1 VSGAGEEY
9 DAPEIDSNRKFGWEF
24 NFKEAEMRK
33 VLSLAVICLLGT
45 LVFAANEPLNV
56 KTGLWQVTETSAA
69 SGVPAIPADMQA
81 RLDKMTPEQRA
92 QVEAAINSR
101 LGGTP
106 QTINYKSCVTK
117 EDLNKNAF
125 NGSNEKCT
133 WTVVS
138 STGSDMEAQGTSCAA
153 GKDQGMKTDVK
164 MKLHVIDS
172 ENVKA
177 TVQGTS
183 TGDGR
188 TVNVNAAFT
197 GKWIGAT
204 CPTDTN

>member
-1 VSGAGEEY
+1 
-9 DAPEIDSNRKFGWEF
+9 
-24 NFKEAEMRK
+24 MRK
-33 VLSLAVICLLGT
+33 VLCLAVICLLGS

-56 KTGLWQVTETSAA
+56 KTGLWQVTETSTAT
-69 SGVPAIPADMQA
+69 GLPPITPEMQA

-92 QVEAAINSR
+92 QLQAAMNSR
-101 LGGTP
+101 FNGTP
-106 QTINYKSCVTK
+106 QTTTYKTCVTK
-117 EDLNKNAF
+117 DELNKNAF
-125 NGSNEKCT
+125 DGPDEKCT
-133 WTVVS
+133 WTVVN

-153 GKDQGMKTDVK
+153 GKNQGMKTDIT
-164 MKLHVIDS
+164 MKLHAVDS

-183 TGDGR
+183 TGNGN

-204 CPTDTN
+204 CPTNTN